1 MPQAVTFGEGGDVR
15 VKEVKMTPAGTVGVL
30 TTPRGEIPFVT
41 HLLGRY
47 NLLNLLAAAAAA
59 EALGLRHEAVTA
71 ALAAQR
77 PVPGRMEPVDRGQPF
92 PVFVD
97 YAHTDAALDAAIRS
111 AREIAGTGKVAVVFG
126 CGGDRD
132 RGKRP
137 LMGRVAGEL
146 AALPILTS
154 DNPRTEDPLAI
165 LASVEEGVKASGNQ
179 EYRVIPDRR
188 EAIRE
193 AIFSA
198 EAGWAVLVAGKG
210 HEREQIVGDRKL
222 PFSDF
227 EEIEKALE
235 ERFGTSDR
243 G

>member
-1 MPQAVTFGEGGDVR
+1 
-15 VKEVKMTPAGTVGVL
+15 
-30 TTPRGEIPFVT
+30 
-41 HLLGRY
+41 
-47 NLLNLLAAAAAA
+47 
-59 EALGLRHEAVTA
+59 
-71 ALAAQR
+71 
-77 PVPGRMEPVDRGQPF
+77 
-92 PVFVD
+92 
-97 YAHTDAALDAAIRS
+97 
-111 AREIAGTGKVAVVFG
+111 VFG

-146 AALPILTS
+146 ADLPILTS

-165 LASVEEGVKASGNQ
+165 IAAVEEGVRASGRSG
-179 EYRVIPDRR
+179 YRVVPDRR
-188 EAIRE
+188 EAIRD

-198 EAGWAVLVAGKG
+198 EPGWAVLVAGKG

-227 EEIEKALE
+227 EEIHKALE